1 MSRWSQ
7 NAIRCQLR
15 WPGRRHQQLLN
26 KQASCVAERGR
37 GVEREPDGMMEGG
50 KLCIWKTVES
60 GGVTQGEQLSVVKE
74 AWAVRLYV

>member
-1 MSRWSQ
+1 M
-7 NAIRCQLR
+7 
-15 WPGRRHQQLLN
+15 
-26 KQASCVAERGR
+26 
-37 GVEREPDGMMEGG
+37 EREPDGMMEGG